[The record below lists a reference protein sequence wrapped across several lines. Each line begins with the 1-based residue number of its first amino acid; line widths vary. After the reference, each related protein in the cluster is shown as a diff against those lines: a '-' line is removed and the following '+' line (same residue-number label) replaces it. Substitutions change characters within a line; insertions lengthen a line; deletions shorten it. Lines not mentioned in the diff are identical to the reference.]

1 MLMIMIAIS
10 GACFEASALYED
22 RSDHRDHDDRF
33 DNSVIVDGVDV
44 SIYQDGK
51 IDWSSAKESGIDFAI
66 MRVTL
71 TRNKTG
77 KLEADNSFEHNYK
90 EASDA
95 AKGAIFT
102 KFAKEIAVAV
112 KAGGADPNGNSR
124 LKVVVAKAKAANM
137 PNDNINRAIKK
148 AAEAGEGDDYEEITY
163 EGYGPAGVAIM
174 AKALTNNR
182 NRTAADVRHIFD
194 KNGGNLGVDG
204 SVSFLFE
211 EKGTILVSKEDFE
224 DEDQVMGDALDCGAS
239 DFDSD
244 DDYYI
249 ISTSP
254 SDFYSVR
261 DALEAKGYTF
271 ADETLGPVAITTTEV
286 TDPEAVERLEKMLDM
301 FDENEDVQEVYHNWN
316 G

>member
-1 MLMIMIAIS
+1 MS
-10 GACFEASALYED
+10 GHS
-22 RSDHRDHDDRF
+22 
-33 DNSVIVDGVDV
+33 
-44 SIYQDGK
+44 K
-51 IDWSSAKESGIDFAI
+51 WSNIRRK
-66 MRVTL
+66 
-71 TRNKTG
+71 
-77 KLEADNSFEHNYK
+77 K

-95 AKGAIFT
+95 AKGAVFT

-112 KAGGADPNGNSR
+112 KAGGPDPNSNSR

-174 AKALTNNR
+174 VKTLTNNR
-182 NRTAADVRHIFD
+182 NRTAADLRHIFD

-204 SVSFLFE
+204 SVSFLFN
-211 EKGTILVSKEDFE
+211 EKGTILISKEDYE

-244 DDYYI
+244 DEFYI
-249 ISTSP
+249 ISTSTT
-254 SDFYSVR
+254 DYYDVR
-261 DALEAKGYTF
+261 DALETKNYVI
-271 ADETLGPVAITTTEV
+271 ADSTLGPVAMTTAEV
-286 TDPEAVERLEKMLDM
+286 TDPDAIAQLEKMLDM
-301 FDENEDVQEVYHNWN
+301 MDENEDIQEVFHNWN